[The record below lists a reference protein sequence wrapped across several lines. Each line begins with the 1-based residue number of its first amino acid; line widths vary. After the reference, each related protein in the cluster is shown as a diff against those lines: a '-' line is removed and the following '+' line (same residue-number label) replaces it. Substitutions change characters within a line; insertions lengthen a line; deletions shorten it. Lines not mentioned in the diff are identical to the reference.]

1 MENFDQVISRE
12 NTSCVK
18 WDGWKNMNKPEGL
31 LPLWVADMDFQAPD
45 AVIEAISKKA
55 AHGIFGYGFCDHEY
69 YGAVSSWMNKR
80 HNLIIA
86 QENVVTTPGVIAALN
101 IAVNTFSQI
110 NDAIMINKPVYYPF
124 DQVVEQNGRKKVE
137 CPMIFKDG
145 HYLMDFSLFEQK
157 IINHKVKIFI
167 LCNPY
172 NPIGKVWTRAELK
185 KIGEICLKH
194 EVLVISDEIHM
205 DFVFKNHV
213 HIPFV
218 NVDKRFK
225 DICVIATSPS
235 KTFNLAGL
243 QCANILFFNDDL
255 KERFVATKRK
265 SGFTDEPNIMAIE
278 ATKAAYLHGKK
289 WLDDLIGYV
298 EKNKSC
304 LRTFLAKHIPEVK
317 LVEPEGLYLAWVD
330 FTGLDM
336 DHEQLEA
343 FMINE
348 AKLWLDEGYIFGIG
362 GAGFERINLAVPQS
376 VLKEALCRLNLAIK
390 NRNPHESTPN

>member
-1 MENFDQVISRE
+1 MENFDQVIIRE

-31 LPLWVADMDFQAPD
+31 LPLWVADMDFKAPD
-45 AVIEAISKKA
+45 AVIEAITKKA

-69 YGAVSSWMNKR
+69 YGAVASWMNKC
-80 HNLIIA
+80 HNLIITR
-86 QENVVTTPGVIAALN
+86 ENVVTTPGVIAALN
-101 IAVNTFSQI
+101 IAVNAFSRK

-124 DQVVEQNGRKKVE
+124 DQVIEQNGRRKIE

-145 HYLMDFSLFEQK
+145 RYQMDFSLFEQK
-157 IINHKVKIFI
+157 IVNHKVKIFI
-167 LCNPY
+167 LCNPF
-172 NPIGKVWTRAELK
+172 NPIGKVWTLSELK
-185 KIGEICLKH
+185 RIGEICLKH
-194 EVLVISDEIHM
+194 EVLVLSDEIHM

-225 DICVIATSPS
+225 DIAIIATSPS

-243 QCANILFFNDDL
+243 QSANILFFNDDL

-265 SGFTDEPNIMAIE
+265 SGFNEEPNILAIE
-278 ATKAAYLHGKK
+278 ATKAAYHRGEK
-289 WLDDLIGYV
+289 WLDDLIRYV
-298 EKNKSC
+298 EKNKNY
-304 LRTFLAKHIPEVK
+304 LQTFLAKNIPEVK

-376 VLKEALCRLNLAIK
+376 VLKEALNRLSLAIK
-390 NRNPHESTPN
+390 NRNPKNHTPN